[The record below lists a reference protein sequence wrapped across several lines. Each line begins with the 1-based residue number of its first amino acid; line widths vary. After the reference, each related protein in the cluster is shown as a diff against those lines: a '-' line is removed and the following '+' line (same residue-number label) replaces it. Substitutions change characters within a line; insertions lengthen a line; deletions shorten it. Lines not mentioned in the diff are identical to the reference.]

1 MLEGSATLT
10 ANDPERHGP
19 PVTIVAGD
27 MVTFPKNWSG
37 VWEVHSFLRKVYAF
51 FDREGLR
58 VDEDIDEEE
67 EDNSAP
73 VGRGVGAPKK
83 HEHSSSF
90 SSFFSA
96 SSSRLRK
103 KVREYIAPLSS
114 R

>member
-73 VGRGVGAPKK
+73 VGRGVGTGLGCGVGSG
-83 HEHSSSF
+83 EGCGVG
-90 SSFFSA
+90 SA
-96 SSSRLRK
+96 LGWPVGSALGCGVGSGDG
-103 KVREYIAPLSS
+103 
-114 R
+114 